1 MSNYDY
7 SQSLPSWLLN
17 RSSGV
22 LLHPTALPGQ
32 QGIGSLGAEAMRF
45 VDFLE
50 SAGFTYWQT
59 CPLGPTGFG
68 DSPYQVFCS
77 SAGNPYLID
86 WNPVLESG
94 LIDIS
99 DLSILKNLPDHRVD
113 YGALYKCFYHVARV
127 AFSNFRANHNTLE
140 SKYGNFDQFKNRYSW
155 LKS

>member
-1 MSNYDY
+1 MSNYAY
-7 SQSLPSWLLN
+7 SQTRPSWLLN

-22 LLHPTALPGQ
+22 LFHPTALPGQ
-32 QGIGSLGAEAMRF
+32 QGIGSLGSEAMRF

-50 SAGFTYWQT
+50 SAGFSYWQT

-99 DLSILKNLPDHRVD
+99 DLNILKN
-113 YGALYKCFYHVARV
+113 
-127 AFSNFRANHNTLE
+127 
-140 SKYGNFDQFKNRYSW
+140 
-155 LKS
+155 